1 MGDACKRCIP
11 LVPPFHKAPAEF
23 SPAEARAYF
32 DWYLSHLDGRCE
44 YLKELVYQTSDLAEG
59 TLDYTLES
67 LRPLWAW
74 FLPRA
79 GSSGAGKRGC
89 SGTCCARAHWNRNL
103 PATSSSRDVARSAQ
117 KPNI

>member
-1 MGDACKRCIP
+1 MGDACKRYIP

-44 YLKELVYQTSDLAEG
+44 YLKEFVYQTSDLAEG
-59 TLDYTLES
+59 TLDCTLES

-79 GSSGAGKRGC
+79 RAVWRRE
-89 SGTCCARAHWNRNL
+89 ARL
-103 PATSSSRDVARSAQ
+103 LRDVLRTGALEPEFARDIF
-117 KPNI
+117 KP

>member
-1 MGDACKRCIP
+1 MGDAFERYIP

-79 GSSGAGKRGC
+79 RAVWRRE
-89 SGTCCARAHWNRNL
+89 ARL
-103 PATSSSRDVARSAQ
+103 LRDVLRTGALEPEFARDIF
-117 KPNI
+117 KP